1 MIQYYI
7 SSTKYS
13 IRERQTK
20 KHGKV
25 YDVIFR
31 VVTLDG
37 EEKQKKL
44 SGYTT
49 KRLAH
54 EGYTEFITKYCELVK
69 NNPLKKKKTDKEVPT
84 VGDLIRQYLASLG
97 NQNKDSSIYDKQN
110 VYRLFILPKYENT
123 KITDLTKD
131 ELYKWQD
138 ELWTTKN
145 PKTDEFYS
153 YKYLTKIRG
162 HFSAFLAWCESR
174 YNYKNYFPQVERPK
188 RRAPKKKMEFWTRE
202 EFDKFIAVVDDPM
215 YHCFF
220 MMLFFTGRRKGELF
234 ALDPKY
240 VHKDSIE
247 FYDSLT
253 RKTLDGSPW
262 KITSTKTDKDQ
273 TVPICETL
281 QEELKN
287 YQPEGRFFFGGD
299 KPLAEKTTTDKFQ
312 RYCKKAGVK
321 IIKIHELRHSF
332 VSMLIHL
339 GVNLMVVADLIGD
352 TVEQVTKTYG
362 HLYVSDKLEAVK
374 KLG

>member
-13 IRERQTK
+13 LQERQTK

-31 VVTLDG
+31 VTTLDG
-37 EEKQKKL
+37 DEKQKKL

-49 KRLAH
+49 KTLAK
-54 EGYTEFITKYCELVK
+54 EGYTEFITEYCELVK
-69 NNPLKKKKTDKEVPT
+69 NNPLKKKKIDKAVPT
-84 VGDLIRQYLASLG
+84 VGDLIRQYLASLS

-110 VYRLFILPKYENT
+110 IYRLFILPKYEET
-123 KITDLTKD
+123 KITALTKE

-138 ELWTTKN
+138 EMWITRN
-145 PKTDEFYS
+145 PRTEDFYA

-162 HFSAFLAWCESR
+162 HFAAFLSWCESR
-174 YNYKNYFPQVERPK
+174 YGYKNWFPEVEKPK
-188 RRAPKKKMEFWTRE
+188 RRAPKKKMQIWTKE
-202 EFDKFIAVVDDPM
+202 EFEQFIAVVDDPM

-220 MMLFFTGRRKGELF
+220 TMLFFTGRRKGELF
-234 ALDPKY
+234 ALPPKY
-240 VHKDSIE
+240 VHEDNIE

-253 RKTLDGSPW
+253 RKTIDGSPW

-273 TVPICETL
+273 RIPICLRL

-287 YQPEGRFFFGGD
+287 YKGGSPFFFGGER
-299 KPLAEKTTTDKFQ
+299 PLAEKTTTDKFN
-312 RYCKKAGVK
+312 RYCRKAGVR

-339 GVNLMVVADLIGD
+339 GVNLMVIADLIGD

-362 HLYVSDKLEAVK
+362 HMYVSDKIEAVK